1 MNDLSLDLQSL
12 INIQDNPFVVIDEN
26 YRVVS
31 ANLAYCQVY
40 GMTPQEITGRLCHE
54 ISHHS
59 PVPCHEN
66 GEICPHQKVFASG
79 EPCQVL
85 HIHYD
90 NQNRAERVRLKGYPI
105 HGRDGRLYLGEAIH
119 PLGSSDELD
128 CDEMRMIGH
137 SPSFLACAD
146 KLGRVA
152 ESEAPILLY
161 GESGVGKELAAEY
174 VHKHSS
180 RSARPYI
187 AVNCAAITESVFESE
202 FFGHERGAF
211 TGCIGCKPG
220 LFELADGGTL
230 FLDEVGEIPLS
241 MQPKLLRVLETGQ
254 FRRVGG
260 TEVLA
265 ADVRII
271 SATNRNLLD
280 RVDQG
285 LFREDLYYRVAGI
298 DVTLPTL
305 RERRSD
311 IPALAESLLARCGG
325 AGKNVPKLAA
335 DAMARLIGY
344 DYPGNVRELR
354 NILQKAAALAGSGI
368 IHARHIQFDSLNEAK
383 RQTLPQAEIPVRS
396 PDATPISGATGLSIE
411 ELEIRHIR
419 DMLEQH
425 NGHRRTVADLLGI
438 SERTLYRKLNRY
450 GMHAEKSRMS

>member
-1 MNDLSLDLQSL
+1 MKDLSLDLQSL
-12 INIQDNPFVVIDEN
+12 INIQENPFVLIDER

-31 ANLAYCQVY
+31 ANRAYCQVY
-40 GMTPQEITGRLCHE
+40 GISQQDIVGRLCHE

-59 PVPCHEN
+59 SVPCHEN
-66 GEICPHQKVFASG
+66 GEVCPHQKVFATG

-90 NQNRAERVRLKGYPI
+90 NHDRAERVRLKGHPI
-105 HGRDGRLYLGEAIH
+105 RGLDGRLYLGEAIL

-161 GESGVGKELAAEY
+161 GESGVGKELAAEF
-174 VHKHSS
+174 VHKHSN
-180 RSARPYI
+180 RSSHAYI
-187 AVNCAAITESVFESE
+187 AVNCAAIAESVFESE

-211 TGCIGCKPG
+211 TGCIGRKQG
-220 LFELADGGTL
+220 LFELAHGGTL
-230 FLDEVGEIPLS
+230 FLDEIGEIPMS

-260 TEVLA
+260 TEVLT

-271 SATNRNLLD
+271 SATNRNLLE

-298 DVTLPTL
+298 DVTLPPL
-305 RERRSD
+305 RERRQD
-311 IPALAESLLARCGG
+311 IPALAEALLARISGSARNAPRLG
-325 AGKNVPKLAA
+325 A
-335 DAMARLIGY
+335 DAISSLMGY

-354 NILQKAAALAGSGI
+354 NVLQKAVALAGKGI
-368 IHARHIQFDSLNEAK
+368 ILSRHIQFDSLQNETRLQPAMSSPA
-383 RQTLPQAEIPVRS
+383 TS
-396 PDATPISGATGLSIE
+396 PDAVPAAAAPGISIE
-411 ELEIRHIR
+411 ELEIQHIR
-419 DMLEQH
+419 QLLQQH
-425 NGHRRTVADLLGI
+425 DGHRRTVADILGI

-450 GMHAEKSRMS
+450 GLHTQKQ